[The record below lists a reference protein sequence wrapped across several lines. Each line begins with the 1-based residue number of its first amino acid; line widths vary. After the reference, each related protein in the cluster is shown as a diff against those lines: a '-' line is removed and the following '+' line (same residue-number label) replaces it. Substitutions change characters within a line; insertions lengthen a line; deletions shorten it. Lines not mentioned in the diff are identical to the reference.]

1 VSALDREGR
10 TIWITDAHR
19 GDGKRYIVRADEILT
34 AFVELEL
41 AIRSQKEKMKTM
53 KTNALR
59 ILACGWLAFAASS
72 IAGEPAGI
80 GADDALSR
88 LLNGDKRFAAGK
100 SEEPHGAALIERR
113 HMLEKEQKPFAV
125 VLSCSDSRVPPELV
139 FDVTLGDI
147 FVVRT
152 AGEVVDAVALGSI
165 EYAIE
170 HLGTHL
176 VVVLGHQRC
185 GAVSAAVSGS
195 RETGDIP
202 DVLKA
207 ILPAVEESKGQSGD
221 AIDNAVRA
229 NARDIAKR
237 LQSTGPT
244 IAPRVQSGEVKIV
257 AAYYSLDTGQI
268 ELLK

>member
-1 VSALDREGR
+1 
-10 TIWITDAHR
+10 
-19 GDGKRYIVRADEILT
+19 
-34 AFVELEL
+34 
-41 AIRSQKEKMKTM
+41 M
-53 KTNALR
+53 KTNAVR
-59 ILACGWLAFAASS
+59 ILICSWLASTAISM
-72 IAGEPAGI
+72 AGESAGV
-80 GADDALSR
+80 APDEALSR
-88 LLNGDKRFAAGK
+88 LLNGDKRFVSGK

-185 GAVSAAVSGS
+185 GAVSAAVSGAT
-195 RETGDIP
+195 ETGDIP

-207 ILPAVEESKGQSGD
+207 ILPAVEETKGQSGD

-237 LQSTGPT
+237 LQSTGPI